1 MMRKRKWQTLA
12 NEKSLTW
19 TRLTPPPWIVLS
31 IQWCRNYP
39 LSALLTE
46 VPVPSEA
53 DHRAVVALDGA
64 SVKDATDTVCMTLAH
79 QSINLP
85 SFEVLDGDP
94 RFICKRDR
102 SMTIFK
108 NLWVRNIFRIW
119 WCQCHSVSQI
129 TSQIRTEPQWIN
141 HPVSMIVASSNA

>member
-1 MMRKRKWQTLA
+1 MRKRKWQTLA

-79 QSINLP
+79 QSINLT

-102 SMTIFK
+102 SMIIFK
-108 NLWVRNIFRIW
+108 KPMNAKHLSHLVMSVP
-119 WCQCHSVSQI
+119 QCESNHLADPN
-129 TSQIRTEPQWIN
+129 RTTMNQ
-141 HPVSMIVASSNA
+141 SSSKHDRG